1 MFTIGKKKSLIFSNK
16 KIMLQCP
23 IIMLLIIKLTQH
35 LKKIDSFIVLTSIFI
50 GQRPGT
56 EGRYSTFQKFD

>member
-1 MFTIGKKKSLIFSNK
+1 
-16 KIMLQCP
+16 
-23 IIMLLIIKLTQH
+23 MLLIIKLTQH